1 MNVSIFFSSLLLILT
16 LSYPGRICS
25 QMSTAPPDL
34 KVRETH
40 SLASAPAKLPFH
52 LHWGYLVIIE
62 GSIGNFQKLHFLID
76 TGANPSVV
84 DQKIAHTLGL
94 AEKPARVTLSISSV
108 QTRLVVLP
116 SLLMG
121 PVRVES
127 LPVLTQDLSYF
138 QKALA
143 YRVDAI
149 VGMDVLRK
157 SSFSINYR
165 TKEMLFGPTGSLS
178 FSAPFETDTP
188 VVTIRM
194 EFQNRQ
200 LRLVVDTGG
209 PDLMLFQSRLAD
221 STGFQAMGTEKVM
234 DASGGTFQR
243 RRVWIS
249 EVNLGEERIG
259 SQVAFVADD
268 RKDDGD
274 YFDGVLGVRGPQFW
288 KIAFDFEHRRFCWER

>member
-1 MNVSIFFSSLLLILT
+1 MNRQIFLSALLIVLT
-16 LSYPGRICS
+16 LSTPGRICS
-25 QMSTAPPDL
+25 QMSTAPPNL
-34 KVRETH
+34 KVQETH
-40 SLASAPAKLPFH
+40 SVPVKVPFH
-52 LHWGYLVIIE
+52 LYWGYLVLVE
-62 GSIGNFQKLHFLID
+62 GSIGNVQKLHFLVD

-94 AEKPARVTLSISSV
+94 AEKPARVTLSTSSV

-157 SSFSINYR
+157 SSFGINYR

-209 PDLMLFQSRLAD
+209 PDLMLFPKPLDGFHRLA
-221 STGFQAMGTEKVM
+221 GNG
-234 DASGGTFQR
+234 
-243 RRVWIS
+243 
-249 EVNLGEERIG
+249 N
-259 SQVAFVADD
+259 
-268 RKDDGD
+268 
-274 YFDGVLGVRGPQFW
+274 
-288 KIAFDFEHRRFCWER
+288 

>member
-1 MNVSIFFSSLLLILT
+1 MNREILFSALLLTLT
-16 LSYPGRICS
+16 LSYPGRACS

-34 KVRETH
+34 KVQETH
-40 SLASAPAKLPFH
+40 SFASVPVKLPFH

-62 GSIGNFQKLHFLID
+62 GSIGKLQKLHFLVD
-76 TGANPSVV
+76 TGASPSVV
-84 DQKIAHTLGL
+84 DQRIAHTLGL
-94 AEKPARVTLSISSV
+94 STQPARVTLSNTSIP
-108 QTRLVVLP
+108 TRLVVLS

-121 PVRVES
+121 PVRVDS

-138 QKALA
+138 QKVLG

-157 SSFSINYR
+157 SSFAINYR
-165 TKEMLFGPTGSLS
+165 TKEMLFGPIETLT
-178 FSAPFETDTP
+178 FCTPFDTDAP

-194 EFQNRQ
+194 ESQNRQ

-209 PDLMLFQSRLAD
+209 PDLMLFQSRLTD

-234 DASGGTFQR
+234 DASGRFQR
-243 RRVWIS
+243 RRVRIS
-249 EVNLGEERIG
+249 EVNLGEEKIG
-259 SQVAFVADD
+259 SQIAFVADD

-274 YFDGVLGVRGPQFW
+274 NFDGVLGVRGPQFW